1 MRVAATLRVERISN
15 PVRAAMLCVIA
26 FGTLLSGCGYHV
38 AGRTN
43 ALPASVHTI
52 AVPAF
57 TNKTQ
62 HYRIEQRI
70 TQAVVREFLAG
81 TKYRVVSNPA
91 EGDAVLHGE
100 VFGLESE
107 PVIFDPITGHAT
119 TMMVQVHVRVHLDE
133 RDSGKILY
141 RNDDFLF
148 RQEYQITSDIT
159 SFFDEQDPAL
169 DRMARD
175 FASRLVADILE
186 NF

>member
-1 MRVAATLRVERISN
+1 MSEVVYRSAVRIERVKG
-15 PVRAAMLCVIA
+15 PVRKA
-26 FGTLLSGCGYHV
+26 Y
-38 AGRTN
+38 
-43 ALPASVHTI
+43 LPA
-52 AVPAF
+52 
-57 TNKTQ
+57 
-62 HYRIEQRI
+62 
-70 TQAVVREFLAG
+70 
-81 TKYRVVSNPA
+81 
-91 EGDAVLHGE
+91 
-100 VFGLESE
+100 ESE